1 MASSARERFPSPAIP
16 QDALEALR
24 PAQRIALIGHVTPD
38 ADCLGAMGAIALA
51 LRARACDV
59 HAALPAG
66 TVSNRMRFLTQ
77 LAELAG
83 ADGAALR
90 SCDLAVVVDTAK
102 DRRVN
107 VEGKLDA
114 LPGVPVLNIDHHAT
128 NTHFGRWNWVDA
140 SRSSTCEM
148 VFELLE
154 ALGTPLS
161 PAMATLLYAGI
172 HADTQG
178 FSLPNTS
185 PRCLAVAAELAA
197 CGARIAEVGER
208 LERSNSPGEFELL
221 RVIYRNTRLAAGG
234 QIAWSCAS
242 HAEIA
247 ATGCDASDIDS
258 QVEVPRSIAGIRI
271 AILLTEGNP
280 GKVRINFRG
289 EPGTPVL
296 PLAQEFGG
304 GGHLASAG
312 AMIDGNLPDVSAR
325 VVAAAERYLA
335 ALPAQ

>member
-1 MASSARERFPSPAIP
+1 MDRLVRGSQQLPIVPAEV
-16 QDALEALR
+16 LEALR
-24 PAQRIALIGHVTPD
+24 PARRIVLIGHVTPD
-38 ADCLGAMGAIALA
+38 ADCLGAMGALRLALA
-51 LRARACDV
+51 DRRDTF
-59 HAALPAG
+59 AALPAG
-66 TVSNRMRFLTQ
+66 TVSSRMRYLTR
-77 LAELAG
+77 LAELTG
-83 ADGAALR
+83 ADPGVLR
-90 SCDLAVVVDTAK
+90 TCDLAVVVDTAK

-128 NTHFGRWNWVDA
+128 NTQFGRWNWVDA
-140 SRSSTCEM
+140 TRSSTCEM
-148 VFELLE
+148 IFELLE
-154 ALGTPLS
+154 ALGAPLTP
-161 PAMATLLYAGI
+161 AIATLLYAGI

-197 CGARIAEVGER
+197 RGARIAEVGER

-296 PLAQEFGG
+296 ALAQQFGG
-304 GGHLASAG
+304 GGHLAAAG
-312 AMIDGNLPDVSAR
+312 AMIDGALPDVAGR
-325 VVAAAERYLA
+325 VIAAAEHYVA
-335 ALPAQ
+335 ALGVT